1 MTYSDYQI
9 TIEEYSDFVSSKKL
23 SEQLKSI
30 WEDILKRIKED
41 KLRKEAKKSGFTFE
55 SDPDKEDDVVAD
67 YKIISPA
74 NGSDKLQDYF
84 DQNIYRSIVCLKI

>member
-9 TIEEYSDFVSSKKL
+9 TIEEYSEFVSSKKL
-23 SEQLKSI
+23 SDQLKSI

-41 KLRKEAKKSGFTFE
+41 QIRKEAQQTGFTFE

-67 YKIISPA
+67 YKIISPV
-74 NGSDKLQDYF
+74 NGSEKLMQYF